1 MSPDW
6 GWARRKFESIVDRS
20 GVTIQWLQRS
30 VDYTDAYNTSSQ
42 ITFGY
47 SDPLVTWTTG
57 SCKALIQHI
66 SAEDK
71 IEEAGFW
78 QEDFEKIF
86 VDPDTN
92 IQQWE
97 QIILPSGSGI
107 RYLIRSIHDWR
118 ANGDVLL
125 SRYALV
131 RRLVPRSGSGTG
143 IVY

>member
-1 MSPDW
+1 MPDW
-6 GWARRKFESIVDRS
+6 GWARRKFESIVEKS
-20 GVTIQWLQRS
+20 GVTIQWLIRTQTGS
-30 VDYTDAYNTSSQ
+30 TAFDTGSSTTYGYGDP
-42 ITFGY
+42 ITY
-47 SDPLVTWTTG
+47 WTTG
-57 SCKALIQHI
+57 SCKAIVQHI

-71 IEEAGFW
+71 IETAGFW

-86 VDPDTN
+86 LDPDTN

-107 RYLIRSIHDWR
+107 RYIIRSIHDWR

-131 RRLVPRSGSGTG
+131 RRLVPRSGS
-143 IVY
+143 VY